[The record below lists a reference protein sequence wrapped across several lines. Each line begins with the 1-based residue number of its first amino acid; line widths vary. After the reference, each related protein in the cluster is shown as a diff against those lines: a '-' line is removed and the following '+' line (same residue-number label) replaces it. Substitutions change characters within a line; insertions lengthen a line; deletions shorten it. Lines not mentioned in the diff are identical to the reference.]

1 MHNPLSEDTGVAVC
15 SLMGRERGCHSAL
28 CRLLVKTDQS
38 RHLLGSVPLLSH
50 LQFMHSFLELRHVPP
65 PACNLPANPNPT
77 GLGSCQ
83 PGLTSLGSSEDSI
96 HTSDRVTCP
105 AAVDTQYT
113 PLGFTKEG
121 GLSHAVSS
129 VSTQCSGHSAHA
141 LQP

>member
-1 MHNPLSEDTGVAVC
+1 MS
-15 SLMGRERGCHSAL
+15 
-28 CRLLVKTDQS
+28 
-38 RHLLGSVPLLSH
+38 
-50 LQFMHSFLELRHVPP
+50 HSFPP
-65 PACNLPANPNPT
+65 
-77 GLGSCQ
+77 CQ

-129 VSTQCSGHSAHA
+129 VSTQCSGHSAHSFTARAHLIPRTNMKRHCCPSSVDEEGLERLVTGLSLTA
-141 LQP
+141 LARGRAVLEARVGSVGRPALRACAPSAMASRLES